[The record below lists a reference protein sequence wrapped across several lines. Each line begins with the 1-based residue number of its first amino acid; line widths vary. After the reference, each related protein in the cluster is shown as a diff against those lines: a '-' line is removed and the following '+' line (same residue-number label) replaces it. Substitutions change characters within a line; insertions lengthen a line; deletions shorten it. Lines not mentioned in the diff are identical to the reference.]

1 MNRYE
6 CPTCNIKCRDAT
18 DYARHLESNKHLQNV
33 GEVEDNE
40 TEVQDIRKMDEDE
53 ARKYIHAHK
62 YFDDANLG
70 IADHKRKLK
79 QFGRWLKEREAF
91 ATKTPAQIQIDKQ
104 KIRDDYPDD
113 ENEDQSLQ
121 DERFE
126 RLKMAEYAGSSQE
139 LNDLTFK
146 IDMFMSRQESNRK
159 FWQTPAL
166 LAAEAIA
173 RDRMITELKRKDKA
187 GANAKSQAQG
197 EAARA
202 ELKKKIYEAELAK
215 LELRFGN

>member
-1 MNRYE
+1 MTYD
-6 CPTCNIKCRDAT
+6 CLTCNYSGKDNYDLQKHFKT
-18 DYARHLESNKHLQNV
+18 SKHLEAV
-33 GEVEDNE
+33 GEGDDFE
-40 TEVQDIRKMDEDE
+40 TDLQDIRKMEEDE

-91 ATKTPAQIQIDKQ
+91 ATKTPTQIQIDKK
-104 KIRDDYPDD
+104 KITDEYPDVD
-113 ENEDQSLQ
+113 GEEDSSIVE
-121 DERFE
+121 ERQQ
-126 RLKMAEYAGSSQE
+126 RLKLAEYAGSSQE

-146 IDMFMSRQESNRK
+146 IDMFMSRQEGNRK
-159 FWQTPAL
+159 FWQIPAL

-187 GANAKSQAQG
+187 GANAK
-197 EAARA
+197 A
-202 ELKKKIYEAELAK
+202 ELQGREAKEALNKKILEVEIAK
-215 LELRFGN
+215 LELRYGK